1 MKGVALVLGLLLLL
15 GGGAVAGAQYA
26 PVDLSLLD
34 AYPSGAQARE
44 FLTTQNAL
52 YAGAG
57 AAALGL
63 TLFIVGVLPGKKKAK
78 ASAPVK
84 MTRPMTAETKPA
96 EAKPVAQPAPAP
108 LAAAPVAAAPVTPP
122 PRPVAPPAAPVAAP
136 IAAPVAEAPKPAPTP
151 PPAPQPVA
159 QAAPAPAPT
168 PAPALAPAAAPAAAP
183 EPPKP
188 ATPDPRILARK
199 RISDLVT
206 VNDAIKAFHAKTGA
220 YPVAQGLQGAPD
232 RGGNWVPGLAPDYL
246 TELPVD
252 PLGAPDNNGPQ
263 YYYVSD
269 GSGYKLIVHGVS
281 ADGANVEVLGVKID
295 PARRNETG
303 FWAYGFWTEGFA
315 AI

>member
-26 PVDLSLLD
+26 PIDLSLLD

-63 TLFIVGVLPGKKKAK
+63 ILFIVGVLPGKKKAK
-78 ASAPVK
+78 ASAPAK
-84 MTRPMTAETKPA
+84 MTTPMPAAPKPV
-96 EAKPVAQPAPAP
+96 EPKPVAQPAPAP
-108 LAAAPVAAAPVTPP
+108 AAAVPVAAAPVAAPP
-122 PRPVAPPAAPVAAP
+122 PRPVAPPPAPAP
-136 IAAPVAEAPKPAPTP
+136 APAPVAEAPKPAPTP
-151 PPAPQPVA
+151 PPPAPQPVV
-159 QAAPAPAPT
+159 QAAPAPTLA
-168 PAPALAPAAAPAAAP
+168 PAPAPAAAPAAAP
-183 EPPKP
+183 
-188 ATPDPRILARK
+188 DPRMLARK
-199 RISDLVT
+199 RVSDLVT
-206 VNDAIKAFHAKTGA
+206 VNDALKAFHAKTGA
-220 YPVAQGLQGAPD
+220 YPVAQGLAGAPD
-232 RGGNWVPGLAPDYL
+232 RGRNWVPGLAPDYL
-246 TELPVD
+246 AELPVD

-281 ADGANVEVLGVKID
+281 PDGANVEVLGVKID

-303 FWAYGFWTEGFA
+303 FWAYGFWTEAFA
-315 AI
+315 AF

>member
-63 TLFIVGVLPGKKKAK
+63 ILFIVGVLPGKKKAK

-136 IAAPVAEAPKPAPTP
+136 VAEASKPAPTP
-151 PPAPQPVA
+151 QPAPQPVA

-188 ATPDPRILARK
+188 ATPDPRMLARK

-246 TELPVD
+246 AELPVD

>member
-63 TLFIVGVLPGKKKAK
+63 ILFIVGVLPGKKKVK

-84 MTRPMTAETKPA
+84 MTKPMTAETKPA
-96 EAKPVAQPAPAP
+96 EPKPVAQPAPAP
-108 LAAAPVAAAPVTPP
+108 VAAAPVAAAPVAAPP
-122 PRPVAPPAAPVAAP
+122 PRPVAPPPAPAPV
-136 IAAPVAEAPKPAPTP
+136 AAPVAEAPKPAPTP

-168 PAPALAPAAAPAAAP
+168 PAPAPAAAPAAEP
-183 EPPKP
+183 EPAKP
-188 ATPDPRILARK
+188 AAPDPRMLARK

-246 TELPVD
+246 AELPVD
-252 PLGAPDNNGPQ
+252 PLGAPGNDGPQ

-281 ADGANVEVLGVKID
+281 PDGANVEVLGVKID